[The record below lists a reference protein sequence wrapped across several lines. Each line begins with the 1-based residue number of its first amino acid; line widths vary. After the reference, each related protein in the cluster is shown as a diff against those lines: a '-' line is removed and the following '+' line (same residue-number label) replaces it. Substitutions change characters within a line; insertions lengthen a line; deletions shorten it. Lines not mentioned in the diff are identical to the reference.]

1 MFICV
6 YFFSTHGFL
15 ISFRFPKF
23 NVNINTR
30 INNFSKKDYFVP
42 KVLISTF
49 IINDKSIE
57 HSNILDRVLA
67 LLSTKICD
75 IIDYY
80 ESTSY

>member
-15 ISFRFPKF
+15 ISFRFL

-30 INNFSKKDYFVP
+30 INNFSKNDYFVP
-42 KVLISTF
+42 KVLIPTF

-57 HSNILDRVLA
+57 HSNIINRVLA
-67 LLSTKICD
+67 L
-75 IIDYY
+75 
-80 ESTSY
+80 

>member
-6 YFFSTHGFL
+6 YFFSPDGFL

-30 INNFSKKDYFVP
+30 MNNFSKKDYFVP

-57 HSNILDRVLA
+57 HSNILHRVLA
-67 LLSTKICD
+67 L
-75 IIDYY
+75 
-80 ESTSY
+80 